1 MASLHRRIALATVC
15 AGYFMVILDTTA
27 LTPALPVLRGDLGG
41 GISTLQW
48 VVDGYALTFA
58 ALLLSGGAL
67 GDQLGARGVFAGG
80 ALLFA
85 ATSAAC
91 AAAPDAESLVGARM
105 LQGVAAALLVPTS
118 LALLRASFT
127 EPAARARAVG
137 AWGGIAGVAAAGGP
151 VVGGVLAQAVGW
163 RAVFLLNVP
172 IGAAAA
178 LLSARH
184 VAAPPPR
191 RGRGLDVPGQ
201 IAAVVALGA
210 LTLALIDAGRSGWD
224 AAGVR
229 VGAAG
234 FLVALAAFVAVER
247 RTRAP
252 VLPPS
257 LFASPA
263 LTAATAVGLLINLGF
278 YGQLFVVNL
287 LLQDVRGL
295 DPLEAGLALLPEG
308 ILVSL
313 GSLLSGRLTA
323 RAGSPRPTMLLGLG
337 LGAAG
342 MAGLAVASAGAPYL
356 VLVAPL
362 MAAGV
367 GMSLTMPAATS
378 AVVESAPH
386 EHVGVAAGVLN
397 AARQVGGLVGV
408 ALLGTLVAGG
418 LAGGAPWALAASAA
432 AFAVAALLALASGGA
447 EASPG

>member
-67 GDQLGARGVFAGG
+67 GDRLGARGVFAGG

-224 AAGVR
+224 AAGVHL
-229 VGAAG
+229 GAAV

-295 DPLEAGLALLPEG
+295 D
-308 ILVSL
+308 
-313 GSLLSGRLTA
+313 
-323 RAGSPRPTMLLGLG
+323 
-337 LGAAG
+337 
-342 MAGLAVASAGAPYL
+342 
-356 VLVAPL
+356 
-362 MAAGV
+362 
-367 GMSLTMPAATS
+367 
-378 AVVESAPH
+378 
-386 EHVGVAAGVLN
+386 
-397 AARQVGGLVGV
+397 
-408 ALLGTLVAGG
+408 
-418 LAGGAPWALAASAA
+418 
-432 AFAVAALLALASGGA
+432 
-447 EASPG
+447 